1 KDSFGNAIIPFFLPH
16 YEEIYIIDSR
26 FYNSDFTKMG
36 VPQFVEHHGIQE
48 VAIMNYMEDVNWPEF
63 MQKVR
68 NLLNR
73 VE

>member
-1 KDSFGNAIIPFFLPH
+1 
-16 YEEIYIIDSR
+16 
-26 FYNSDFTKMG
+26 MG
-36 VPQFVEHHGIQE
+36 VPQFVEHHDIQE

-73 VE
+73 VGE

>member
-1 KDSFGNAIIPFFLPH
+1 
-16 YEEIYIIDSR
+16 
-26 FYNSDFTKMG
+26 
-36 VPQFVEHHGIQE
+36 VPQFVEHYGIQE
-48 VAIMNYMEDVNWPEF
+48 VAIMNYMEDVNWAEF